1 MAGVGTVLPED
12 ERLLALRISYYFLFC
27 IGPVELVLAA
37 RALSGEEAVAETNRA
52 LSGEEA
58 VAETNRDLSGLVVVF
73 LIGANLFTEL
83 PLF

>member
-1 MAGVGTVLPED
+1 MVLPED

-37 RALSGEEAVAETNRA
+37 RALSGEEAVAETNR
-52 LSGEEA
+52 
-58 VAETNRDLSGLVVVF
+58 DLSGLVVIF
-73 LIGANLFTEL
+73 LVGANLFTEL